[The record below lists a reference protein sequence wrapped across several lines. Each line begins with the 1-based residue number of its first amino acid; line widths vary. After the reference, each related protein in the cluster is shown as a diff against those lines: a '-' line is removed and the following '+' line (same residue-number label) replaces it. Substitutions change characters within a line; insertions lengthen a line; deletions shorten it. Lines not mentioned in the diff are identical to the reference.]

1 MLTFHGSLYVSI
13 EPLKRLP
20 LEVYEKGVHVETVTI
35 QRDSPRVKSTS
46 FIGQSEDERKLIAK
60 KGIFEALLVK
70 KGQILEGMTSNFF
83 YSFRPSTSYRSA
95 QNKIYTAQRDI
106 LLGVTRRMVIRVAR
120 GEGLEVRYKSLKLD
134 QLSALSEAFIT
145 SSSRGVVPV
154 IQIDNIVVGQGSV
167 GRITVR
173 LVSAYD
179 EYVLKRAERIDQGT

>member
-1 MLTFHGSLYVSI
+1 
-13 EPLKRLP
+13 
-20 LEVYEKGVHVETVTI
+20 
-35 QRDSPRVKSTS
+35 
-46 FIGQSEDERKLIAK
+46 
-60 KGIFEALLVK
+60 
-70 KGQILEGMTSNFF
+70 
-83 YSFRPSTSYRSA
+83 
-95 QNKIYTAQRDI
+95 
-106 LLGVTRRMVIRVAR
+106 MVIRVAR

-173 LVSAYD
+173 LASAYD